1 MTPMS
6 HNHSALDRPLAR
18 VAAGLVLVAALAV
31 IGWHHRDD
39 LFPPEGQSASDGN
52 PAFERCVTRRFAD
65 IDKMVAEGLVDQG
78 QAGLFKQ
85 RAEGMCRD
93 MTPR

>member
-1 MTPMS
+1 MISTPQNAS
-6 HNHSALDRPLAR
+6 LLDRPIAR
-18 VAAGLVLVAALAV
+18 IAAGLILVAALAV

-39 LFPPEGQSASDGN
+39 LFPPEGQAASGGN

-65 IDKMVAEGLVDQG
+65 IDKMVSEGLVDQG

-93 MTPR
+93 TTAE